1 MNRAEPLNQEERE
14 HVNNTWHRT
23 LQNLNDPIWYK
34 AFRYYNEKQKRQE
47 VDNILSRRTVLYMSC
62 GSCYKKVLDF
72 INSGK

>member
-34 AFRYYNEKQKRQE
+34 AFRYYNENQKRQE
-47 VDNILSRRTVLYMSC
+47 GEKVLFMSC